1 MRTRKTLTDPNAER
15 IIRLFEIG
23 AACKWFSSLTT
34 ELDYDELME
43 DLDKNTIHE

>member
-1 MRTRKTLTDPNAER
+1 MKTRKTLTDPNAER

-43 DLDKNTIHE
+43 EFDKNTLLE